1 MRDTD
6 IPKFYLLNAGYAV
19 HHADWNY
26 KDVNSPFARIYLVTE
41 GEATLHISSGES
53 HRLLPGHLYFIPP
66 FTPHSYQ
73 CEGLYALYYIHIYE
87 TASAGRLFFEDYIY
101 PTEADAGDYERILVE
116 HLLAINPHRELKQY
130 DPKSY
135 DNSSTLMHNIAIDSQ
150 NPLSTTLNTRGIL
163 YQLLARFAELAT
175 EKYRTTDDRI
185 KKVLRLIRRDID
197 KDIEMEKDDG
207 DMLPLGSPLHTAFQA
222 RDRHDARAIHTPQE
236 DGEGAT
242 AAAHHHPLREGHSL
256 QPRLR
261 QHRLLRP
268 HLQAHGGSDA
278 RRIPQGKLRQHSCR
292 RGQKEIKSKS
302 EE

>member
-197 KDIEMEKDDG
+197 KDIEMEKMMEICCLSKAHFIRLFKREIG
-207 DMLPLGSPLHTAFQA
+207 MTPVQYILHKKMEKAQLLLLTTTLSVKDIAYSLAFDNIGYF
-222 RDRHDARAIHTPQE
+222 DRTFKRMAGVTP
-236 DGEGAT
+236 GEYRKAN
-242 AAAHHHPLREGHSL
+242 
-256 QPRLR
+256 
-261 QHRLLRP
+261 
-268 HLQAHGGSDA
+268 
-278 RRIPQGKLRQHSCR
+278 
-292 RGQKEIKSKS
+292 
-302 EE
+302 

>member
-197 KDIEMEKDDG
+197 KDIEMEKMMEICCLSKAHFIRLFKREIG
-207 DMLPLGSPLHTAFQA
+207 MTPVQYILHKKMEKAQLLLLTTTLSVKDIAYSLAFDNIGYF
-222 RDRHDARAIHTPQE
+222 DRTFKRMAGVTPGEYRRAN
-236 DGEGAT
+236 
-242 AAAHHHPLREGHSL
+242 
-256 QPRLR
+256 
-261 QHRLLRP
+261 
-268 HLQAHGGSDA
+268 
-278 RRIPQGKLRQHSCR
+278 
-292 RGQKEIKSKS
+292 
-302 EE
+302 

>member
-26 KDVNSPFARIYLVTE
+26 KNVNSPFARIYLVTE

-101 PTEADAGDYERILVE
+101 PTEADAGDYERRLVE
-116 HLLAINPHRELKQY
+116 HLLAINPHRELKHY

-197 KDIEMEKDDG
+197 KEIEMEKMMEICCLSKAHFIRLFKREIG
-207 DMLPLGSPLHTAFQA
+207 MTPVQYILHKKVEKAQLLLLTTTLSVKDIAYSLAFDNIGYF
-222 RDRHDARAIHTPQE
+222 DRTFKRMAGVTPGEYRRAN
-236 DGEGAT
+236 
-242 AAAHHHPLREGHSL
+242 
-256 QPRLR
+256 
-261 QHRLLRP
+261 
-268 HLQAHGGSDA
+268 
-278 RRIPQGKLRQHSCR
+278 
-292 RGQKEIKSKS
+292 
-302 EE
+302 